1 MTGLKNINSSL
12 SEIKFPIHVIV
23 YTYGYHLFKGW
34 YPLASKLFIQE
45 TKTYEFLA
53 ASASVLRFANESI
66 TAVNE
71 PLV

>member
-1 MTGLKNINSSL
+1 MPGL
-12 SEIKFPIHVIV
+12 VID
-23 YTYGYHLFKGW
+23 
-34 YPLASKLFIQE
+34 

-53 ASASVLRFANESI
+53 ASASVLRFAKELI